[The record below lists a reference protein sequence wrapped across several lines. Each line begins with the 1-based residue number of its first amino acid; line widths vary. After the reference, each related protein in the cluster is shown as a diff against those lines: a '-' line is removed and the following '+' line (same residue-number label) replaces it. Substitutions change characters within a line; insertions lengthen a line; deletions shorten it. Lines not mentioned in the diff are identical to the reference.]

1 MPFFRLRRL
10 FAALIVKTDFTP
22 VVALTLGYFLVSY
35 FLLYISNE
43 QSLIGSDFFYW
54 IIVTASTVGYGDLSP
69 STQYGKITTALWII
83 PAGLSV
89 FAFIIGKFG
98 YLVVDILNRRK
109 KGLLMSGLSSHCIIV
124 GWNGTRTERL
134 IELLKAGDK
143 QNAHKILLCSSTIKE
158 NPLPN
163 LIEFVAV
170 DSYTHSQSMNNARV
184 DEASKIILDL
194 EDDSLTLTAALYC
207 NSKNSDCHKTAYV
220 ENSELILLMQHH
232 CPNVEIIPPVSVEM
246 MAISSIYPGASSVQK
261 QLLDSTVGTSQH
273 SIKWSNKETVCFDE
287 LLNRFKESHN
297 AIVIGASINGELI
310 LNPASNQSICNGDE
324 LIYIASKPI
333 KVSSKGI

>member
-10 FAALIVKTDFTP
+10 FAALIVKTDFTQ

-35 FLLYISNE
+35 SLLYLSDE
-43 QSLIGSDFFYW
+43 HSLTGADFLYW
-54 IIVTASTVGYGDLSP
+54 VIVTASTVGYGDLSP
-69 STQYGKITTALWII
+69 STQLGKMATVLWII
-83 PAGLSV
+83 PVGLSV
-89 FAFIIGKFG
+89 FAFIIGKVG

-134 IELLKAGDK
+134 IELIKASDK
-143 QNAHKILLCSSTIKE
+143 QNAHKILLCSNTIKE

-163 LIEFVAV
+163 LVEFVAV
-170 DSYTHSQSMNNARV
+170 DSYTHAPTMNNARV
-184 DEASKIILDL
+184 SDASKIIFDL
-194 EDDSLTLTAALYC
+194 EDDSLTLTSALYC
-207 NSKNSDCHKTAYV
+207 NSKNPDCHKTAYV
-220 ENSELILLMQHH
+220 EDSELILLMQHH
-232 CPNVEIIPPVSVEM
+232 CPNVEVIPPVSVEM
-246 MAISSIYPGASSVQK
+246 MAISSIYPGASAVQK
-261 QLLDSTVGTSQH
+261 QLLDSTTGTSQY
-273 SIKWSNKETVCFDE
+273 SIIWRNQESVSFDS

-310 LNPASNQSICNGDE
+310 LNPASDQPICSGDE

-333 KVSSKGI
+333 KISSTGI